1 MTAETIFSLR
11 GPRYFT
17 IAPGRPFL
25 TDLARAI
32 RTAISPAETDDP
44 AALADAVIYLPTRR
58 AVRGLLQAFVETAPG
73 ERASLLPRIKALGDA
88 DEDELIAFDGD
99 AVDEATLTPA
109 ISSSER
115 RLALARMV
123 AEKDKAFFDG
133 QRDWAGAVAAADELG
148 RLLDSLYT
156 EEIDP
161 ALFETLAPEA
171 LADHWRRNLEFLS
184 IVTEAW
190 PAYLKARERM
200 DPAERRIAL
209 INRQNAAWREHPPQ
223 GPVIVAGT
231 TGSTP
236 AVARMMKTVAHL
248 PKGCVVLP
256 GLDIEAPPHVWEA
269 IDEPHPQS
277 GLKQLLGSLGVERNV
292 ISPFP
297 MPDLMPDDVRETPR
311 TNLLTMALRPA
322 GASDDWRGW
331 AETARVDRK
340 SLAKAL
346 NGIELIEAPDEEF
359 EAAAIALKLR
369 EIVEDS
375 PKTAMLVTPDRDLA
389 RRVSVKMRRWGV
401 SVDDSGG
408 VPFANAPCGTFLR
421 LTATWLADI
430 ADPVALMAV
439 LDHPLFGGGMAPL
452 ERHKAV
458 MAFDKALRGLRPRPG
473 LHGLAR
479 KLDENENFNA
489 KGNEKGKA
497 LLERIKTLA
506 AEWPGAGASFAER
519 FETHLAVS
527 EQLAENEDIDK
538 GRLWRGEDGET
549 GAELLAQL
557 HEGLDHITHDRA
569 SDYPAIF
576 SRLISTA
583 SVRRRNDAHPRLSIL
598 GPLEARLQTA
608 DAIILGGLN
617 EGVWPRDAAID
628 PFLSRPMRATL
639 GLPSPERRIGL
650 AAHDFMQLAS
660 APRLMMTRSARA
672 GGKPAKPSRWIIR
685 LKNIL
690 KGADALSQ
698 IECNDYYE
706 SLTRRLDAPQRIT
719 PARPPQP
726 TPPLEAR
733 PSDFY
738 VTRIEKLMRDPYA
751 IYARAILRLKK
762 LDALSEPFGP
772 RHAGELFHKAL
783 QDYAEGAAPKTHAE
797 GVTALNML
805 VETHAEEYGLTAD
818 HRAFWGSRIDVSL
831 DWLITWDTERRAIGA
846 PAIVEENG
854 AWSFSIDGRDYT
866 LSARADRIDR
876 LHDGAAYIIDYKT
889 GAPPSLKQQA
899 TFSPQLPLT
908 ALIVANGGF
917 ETLGAA
923 PISGF
928 EYLRIIG
935 RGKSSNDTVGASAG
949 GASTLIE
956 DAQKGLIELLTH
968 FSNPSTT
975 YSSQPRPQYQD
986 GYGDYD
992 HLARRRE
999 RNAQGGEE

>member
-1 MTAETIFSLR
+1 MTTPTLFSAQ

-25 TDLARAI
+25 NDLARAI
-32 RTAISPAETDDP
+32 RTAICSDEESDP
-44 AALADAVIYLPTRR
+44 AALADAVVYLPTRR
-58 AVRGLLQAFVETAPG
+58 AVRGLLQAFVDTAPSAQ
-73 ERASLLPRIKALGDA
+73 ASLLPRIKALGDA
-88 DEDELIAFDGD
+88 DEDELMVFDGD
-99 AVDEATLTPA
+99 AINEAALTPP
-109 ISSSER
+109 ISSAER

-156 EEIDP
+156 EEIDRT
-161 ALFETLAPEA
+161 LFKTLAPEA

-209 INRQNAAWREHPPQ
+209 INRQNAAWRDRPPQ

-248 PKGCVVLP
+248 PRGCVVLP
-256 GLDIEAPPHVWEA
+256 GLDIKAPPHVWGA

-277 GLKQLLGSLGVERNV
+277 GLKQLLGSLGIERNHV
-292 ISPFP
+292 APFP
-297 MPDLMPDDVRETPR
+297 ISDVIQETPR

-331 AETARVDRK
+331 AETARADRK
-340 SLAKAL
+340 SLTTSL
-346 NGIELIEAPDEEF
+346 DGVELVEASDEEF

-369 EIVEDS
+369 EIVENS

-389 RRVSVKMRRWGV
+389 RRVSMKMRRWDV

-421 LTATWLADI
+421 LTAAWLTDI

-439 LDHPLFGGGMAPL
+439 LDHPLFGGGMAPV
-452 ERHKAV
+452 ERRKAV
-458 MAFDKALRGLRPRPG
+458 MAFDQSLRGLRPRAG
-473 LHGLAR
+473 LQGLIH
-479 KLDENENFNA
+479 KLEESENFS
-489 KGNEKGKA
+489 E
-497 LLERIKTLA
+497 EEKTLLA
-506 AEWPGAGASFAER
+506 YIKNLATAWPGADASFAER
-519 FETHLAVS
+519 FEAHLSIS
-527 EQLAENEDIDK
+527 ESLAENEETNS
-538 GRLWRGEDGET
+538 GRLWRGEDGEA

-557 HEGLDHITHDRA
+557 RDGLDHIAHDQA

-583 SVRRRNDAHPRLSIL
+583 SVRRRDSAHPRLSIL

-608 DAIILGGLN
+608 DVIILGGLN

-628 PFLSRPMRATL
+628 PFLSRPMRAAL

-650 AAHDFMQLAS
+650 AAHDFIQLAA
-660 APRLMMTRSARA
+660 APHLMMTRSARA
-672 GGKPAKPSRWIIR
+672 GGKPAKPSRWIVR

-698 IECNDYYE
+698 IERTDYYQR
-706 SLTRRLDAPQRIT
+706 LALLLDAPERLT
-719 PARPPQP
+719 PATPPQP
-726 TPPLEAR
+726 RPPLDAR
-733 PSDFY
+733 PTDFF

-751 IYARAILRLKK
+751 IYARSILRLKK
-762 LDALSEPFGP
+762 LDALNEPFGP

-783 QDYAEGAAPKTHAE
+783 QDYAQRELPKAHAE
-797 GVTALNML
+797 RVAALNEL
-805 VETHAEEYGLTAD
+805 VETQAEEYGLTAD
-818 HRAFWGSRIDVSL
+818 HRAFWGSRIDTAL
-831 DWLITWDTERRAIGA
+831 DWLVAWDAERRTLGE
-846 PAIVEENG
+846 PAIIEDSG
-854 AWSFSIDGRDYT
+854 AWAFNIDGRDYT

-876 LHDGAAYIIDYKT
+876 LNDGAAYIIDYKT

-908 ALIVANGGF
+908 ALIVANEGF
-917 ETLGAA
+917 KKLGAA
-923 PISGF
+923 PVSGF

-935 RGKSSNDTVGASAG
+935 RGKSSTDTVAASAG
-949 GASTLIE
+949 GANTLIE
-956 DAQKGLIELLTH
+956 EAQKGLIELLTH
-968 FSNPSTT
+968 FSDPSTA
-975 YSSQPRPQYQD
+975 YPSQPRPQYQD